1 MRALR
6 QATVAS
12 DAMPPTTLWLGNAS
26 ADVTDIAASS
36 TAQIMALGSR
46 RILTRLLDE
55 TGNPIQL
62 SIR

>member
-1 MRALR
+1 
-6 QATVAS
+6 
-12 DAMPPTTLWLGNAS
+12 MPPTTLWLGNES